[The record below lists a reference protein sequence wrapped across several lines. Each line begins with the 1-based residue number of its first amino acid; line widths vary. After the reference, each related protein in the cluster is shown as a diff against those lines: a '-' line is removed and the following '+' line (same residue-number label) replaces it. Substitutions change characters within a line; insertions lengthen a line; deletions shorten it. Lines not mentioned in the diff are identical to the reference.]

1 MEEKYEF
8 LQKNVLGGR
17 KNHSPRKKDP
27 NVLSKKRE
35 RNSNNKNN
43 DNKSSKKN
51 TKYKIGKFDDNDDK
65 KENSKDKNKDKDI
78 IENDEDEDILFG

>member
-1 MEEKYEF
+1 MIIKV
-8 LQKNVLGGR
+8 Q
-17 KNHSPRKKDP
+17 
-27 NVLSKKRE
+27 
-35 RNSNNKNN
+35 
-43 DNKSSKKN
+43 KKN